1 MVESSSKL
9 VDDMKGL
16 PSNVGFNYVMWK
28 IDGHHLNR
36 LTRDGREKKIL
47 EKTQSEG
54 IPVLYL

>member
-1 MVESSSKL
+1 
-9 VDDMKGL
+9 MKGL